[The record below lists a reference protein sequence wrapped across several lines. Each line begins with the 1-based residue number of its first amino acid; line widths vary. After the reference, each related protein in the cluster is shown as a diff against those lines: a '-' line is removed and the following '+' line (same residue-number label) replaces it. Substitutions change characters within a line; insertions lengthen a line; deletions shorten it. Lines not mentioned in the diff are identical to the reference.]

1 MLSGQNGIYR
11 IDFKS
16 AIKSMET
23 YEDVTI
29 DECLDLLNANDEA
42 AGFNF
47 NYDTHT
53 CELLI
58 LDNLDVGDEKSWIT
72 YGKIQ
77 INTSIIFILYEEGER
92 VPGVSLSK

>member
-29 DECLDLLNANDEA
+29 DECLDVLNANDEA

-53 CELLI
+53 CDLVTE
-58 LDNLDVGDEKSWIT
+58 DNLDTDVGDKKFWIT
-72 YGKIQ
+72 YGK
-77 INTSIIFILYEEGER
+77 NTELELLIL
-92 VPGVSLSK
+92 